1 MVMKTKQ
8 SSSKMSAS
16 AVFFHKH
23 WWKIGVIILIIS
35 SLTFLGYNKYLD
47 QQNVNNMKQ
56 LLADFEQLKTDVEAE
71 TGEKLAI
78 EATCESVGK
87 FSESYACYLYLKND
101 GNKLLNYEQSIH
113 NGSSLKIVLNKCRVV
128 TGEGAKYL
136 NFYNCTVSVRNSN
149 IEAAEKIFYDYDTSP
164 GSNI

>member
-1 MVMKTKQ
+1 MKTKQ

-23 WWKIGVIILIIS
+23 WWKIGVIILLIS

-71 TGEKLAI
+71 TGEKLALGTSCNNI
-78 EATCESVGK
+78 EEK
-87 FSESYACYLYLKND
+87 FVSTPSCYVYLEGD
-101 GNKLLNYEQSIH
+101 E
-113 NGSSLKIVLNKCRVV
+113 LKIRSLSSKLNSSIPESLEKNKSCSRYGEIGFVFNNSKKVLFSCYPLVIR
-128 TGEGAKYL
+128 
-136 NFYNCTVSVRNSN
+136 SN
-149 IEAAEKIFYDYDTSP
+149 VQVEVYGLMKTYE
-164 GSNI
+164 